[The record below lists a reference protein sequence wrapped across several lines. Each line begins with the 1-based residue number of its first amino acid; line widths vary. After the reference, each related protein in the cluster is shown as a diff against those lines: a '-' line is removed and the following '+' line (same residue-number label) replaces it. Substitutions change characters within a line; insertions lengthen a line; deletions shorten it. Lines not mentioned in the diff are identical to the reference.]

1 MNERVAGII
10 PIGAASEPQLGRV
23 RPFSPKAPDNVG
35 HVMKNDIPFQPLASP
50 DRLPQLDF
58 SERLFLWGF
67 RSMVECQWRGRP
79 ILPSIRQVYGQF
91 HVKDAVA
98 SLDALLEVFACTAH
112 TAIEIHSPCCPC
124 VSETEAMLLRAIA
137 AAQGDQIEVARRTFE
152 RWLPELAA
160 DWILSPAC
168 GIGRIFQMAG
178 MTLLLRDVATTGMET
193 TTMQSWPTGSQA
205 LH

>member
-1 MNERVAGII
+1 MKNVI
-10 PIGAASEPQLGRV
+10 PFPRAAS
-23 RPFSPKAPDNVG
+23 S
-35 HVMKNDIPFQPLASP
+35 

-67 RSMVECQWRGRP
+67 RSMVEYQWRGRP
-79 ILPSIRQVYGQF
+79 ILASIRQVYGQF
-91 HVKDAVA
+91 HVEDAVA

-112 TAIEIHSPCCPC
+112 TAIEIHRPCCPC
-124 VSETEAMLLRAIA
+124 VSESEALVLRAIA

-160 DWILSPAC
+160 DWILTPAS

-178 MTLLLRDVATTGMET
+178 MTLPLRDVATLGMET
-193 TTMQSWPTGSQA
+193 ATMQSWPTGSQV